1 MSEEAVKGPIADAIK
16 AKIAKIIE
24 NPEQFIAFVKLLI
37 AMFPKKTENPVFG
50 VNDADIAELVSL
62 CEQAAAE

>member
-1 MSEEAVKGPIADAIK
+1 MDEEAVQGPIADAIK

-37 AMFPKKTENPVFG
+37 AMFPKQSVPVFG
-50 VNDADIAELVSL
+50 ADAPDLAELFGL
-62 CEQAAAE
+62 LEQAATE